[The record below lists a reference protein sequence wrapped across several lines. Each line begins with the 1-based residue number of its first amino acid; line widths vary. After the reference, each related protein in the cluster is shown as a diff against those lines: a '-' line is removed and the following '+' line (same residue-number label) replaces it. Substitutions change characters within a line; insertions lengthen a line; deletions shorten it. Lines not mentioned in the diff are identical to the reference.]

1 MSTSIDKAVEQAFNK
16 TVQDFEEA
24 CNEHH
29 AKFWNEDTLKLDFFR
44 HFSEQGL
51 KIKRFFSEFP
61 ITLWG
66 KKHIPDLVVHFETD
80 DELIMVA
87 FEFKFYQRGWK
98 EDWDKIKNY
107 LEEGFDCGYFLAIG
121 TENIDDLPSLEE
133 KSDKNYAKAYVH
145 HKASKEAFGLWPAFS
160 VVDDLLKKTLDM
172 CYTVSMMLQFAAT
185 VPEDY
190 NIVYQAQEHE
200 ILLLI
205 NFSHE
210 DEWSIIENELAKLG
224 LTEFVSLK
232 EGEWTFEPS
241 QTFNGTVLLAKLPT
255 NSYPST
261 VAKAKG
267 MLFKLVP
274 LLSPLKP
281 TFKLK

>member
-1 MSTSIDKAVEQAFNK
+1 MSTVIDDAVKQAFDK

-44 HFSEQGL
+44 HFSEHGL

-80 DELIMVA
+80 DELVMVA
-87 FEFKFYQRGWK
+87 FEFKFYQQGWK
-98 EDWDKIKNY
+98 EDWDKIRNY
-107 LEEGFDCGYFLAIG
+107 LEEGFDYGYFLAIG
-121 TENIDDLPSLEE
+121 TENMDDLPSLEE
-133 KSDKNYAKAYVH
+133 KVDGNYAKAYAYY
-145 HKASKEAFGLWPAFS
+145 KASKEAFGLWPAFS
-160 VVDDLLKKTLDM
+160 IVEDLLKKTLDM
-172 CYTVSMMLQFAAT
+172 RYTVSMMLQFAAT

-190 NIVYQAQEHE
+190 NIVYQAQEEE
-200 ILLLI
+200 ILLLL
-205 NFSHE
+205 NFQHE
-210 DEWSIIENELAKLG
+210 DEWSIIEKELVKLG
-224 LTEFVSLK
+224 LTELVGLK
-232 EGEWTFEPS
+232 ESEWAFESS

-261 VAKAKG
+261 VVKAKEA
-267 MLFKLVP
+267 LFKLGP
-274 LLSPLKP
+274 LLGPLKP